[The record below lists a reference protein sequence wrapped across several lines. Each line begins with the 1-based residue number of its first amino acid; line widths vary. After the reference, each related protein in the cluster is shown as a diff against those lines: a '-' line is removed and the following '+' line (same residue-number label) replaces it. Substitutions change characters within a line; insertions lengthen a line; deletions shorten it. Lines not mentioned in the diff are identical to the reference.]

1 MSETANIWFFEDT
14 DLFEVL
20 CPKKTPYM
28 EDHHPPGVYSKDD
41 FIYFLDQS
49 SENVYMVSS
58 GRVKIGTYAKDG
70 KEIVKAIL
78 TRGEV
83 FGELA
88 LAGEEKREDFAQAM
102 DGGTHVCAMT
112 IDDLK
117 ELMKENKELSLKILK
132 IVGFRLRK
140 MERKIESLV
149 FKDARTR
156 IVDFLR
162 EMAQEKGQKV
172 GFETMIKNHLTHKD
186 IASLTGTSRQTVTTV
201 MNELRENN
209 LINFDRRRIL
219 IRDMEKLN

>member
-1 MSETANIWFFEDT
+1 MSETTNIWFFEDT

-20 CPKKTPYM
+20 CPKKTPQM
-28 EDHHPPGVYSKDD
+28 EDHHPPGVYGKDD
-41 FIYFLDQS
+41 FIYFKDQS
-49 SENVYMVSS
+49 SEKVYMVSS
-58 GRVKIGTYAKDG
+58 GRVKIGTYANDG

-102 DGGTHVCAMT
+102 DSNTHVCEMT

-162 EMAQEKGQKV
+162 EMAEEKGQKV

-219 IRDMEKLN
+219 IRDLEKLS

>member
-1 MSETANIWFFEDT
+1 MSDERNLWYFEDT

-20 CPKKTPYM
+20 CPKKTPYL
-28 EDHHPPGVYSKDD
+28 EDKHIPGVYKKDD
-41 FIYFLDQS
+41 FIYFKDQS
-49 SENVYMVSS
+49 SENIYMVSS
-58 GRVKIGTYAKDG
+58 GRVKIGTYGPDG

-88 LAGEEKREDFAQAM
+88 LAGEEKRQDFAQAM
-102 DGGTHVCAMT
+102 DNDTHVCSMT
-112 IDDLK
+112 IQDLQN
-117 ELMKENKELSLKILK
+117 LMVDNKELNLKILK

-156 IVDFLR
+156 IVDFLK
-162 EMAQEKGQKV
+162 EMAEEKGQKV
-172 GFETMIKNHLTHKD
+172 GFEMMIKNHLTHKD

-201 MNELRENN
+201 MNELREKN

-219 IRDMEKLN
+219 IRDLEKLN

>member
-1 MSETANIWFFEDT
+1 MNSERNLWYFEDT

-20 CPKKTPYM
+20 CPKKTPHV
-28 EDHHPPGVYSKDD
+28 EDRHEPGIYNKDQK
-41 FIYFLDQS
+41 IYFQDQS
-49 SENVYMVSS
+49 SENIYMVSS
-58 GRVKIGTYAKDG
+58 GRVKIASNGPDG

-88 LAGEEKREDFAQAM
+88 LVGEDKRRDFAQAM
-102 DGGTHVCAMT
+102 DNGTHVCAMT
-112 IDDLK
+112 VSELKDL
-117 ELMKENKELSLKILK
+117 MADNKELNLKILK

-156 IVDFLR
+156 IVEFLK
-162 EMAQEKGQKV
+162 EMAEEKGQKV

-201 MNELRENN
+201 MNELRDKN
-209 LINFDRRRIL
+209 LITFDRRRIL
-219 IRDMEKLN
+219 IRELEKLA

>member
-1 MSETANIWFFEDT
+1 MNNTSNIWYFEDT

-28 EDHHPPGVYSKDD
+28 EDWHPPGAYNKDD
-41 FIYFLDQS
+41 YVYFQDQS
-49 SENVYMVSS
+49 SEKVYMVSN
-58 GRVKIGTYAKDG
+58 GRVKIGTYANDG

-88 LAGEEKREDFAQAM
+88 LAGEDRREDFAQAM
-102 DGGTHVCAMT
+102 DNETRVCAMT
-112 IDDLK
+112 IEDLK
-117 ELMKENKELSLKILK
+117 NLMVDNKELSLKILK

-156 IVDFLR
+156 IVDFLK
-162 EMAQEKGQKV
+162 ETALEKGQKV
-172 GFETMIKNHLTHKD
+172 GFETMIKSHLTHKD

-201 MNELRENN
+201 MNELREKN

-219 IRDMEKLN
+219 IRDLENLT

>member
-1 MSETANIWFFEDT
+1 MSENSNIWFFEDT

-20 CPKKTPYM
+20 CPKKTPHM
-28 EDHHPPGVYSKDD
+28 EDHHPPGVYKKDD
-41 FIYFLDQS
+41 FIYFKDQS
-49 SENVYMVSS
+49 SESVYMVSS
-58 GRVKIGTYAKDG
+58 GRVKIGTYADDG

-88 LAGEEKREDFAQAM
+88 LAGEQKRQDFAQAM
-102 DGGTHVCAMT
+102 DNSTRVCAMT
-112 IDDLK
+112 ITDLQ
-117 ELMKENKELSLKILK
+117 ELMKDNKELSFKILK

-162 EMAQEKGQKV
+162 EMAEEKGQKV

-201 MNELRENN
+201 MNELRERN

-219 IRDMEKLN
+219 IRDIEKLS

>member
-1 MSETANIWFFEDT
+1 MSAERNLWYFEDT

-20 CPKKTPYM
+20 CPKKTPDM
-28 EDHHPPGVYSKDD
+28 ENEHAPGVYKKDE
-41 FIYFLDQS
+41 FIYFKDQS
-49 SENVYMVSS
+49 SENIYMVSN
-58 GRVKIGTYAKDG
+58 GRVKIGTYGPDG

-78 TRGEV
+78 TRGEI

-88 LAGEEKREDFAQAM
+88 LAGEEKRQDFAQAM
-102 DGGTHVCAMT
+102 DADTRVCAMT
-112 IDDLK
+112 IDDLQN
-117 ELMKENKELSLKILK
+117 LMKDNKELSFKILK

-172 GFETMIKNHLTHKD
+172 GFEMMIKNHLTHKD

-201 MNELRENN
+201 MNELRDKN
-209 LINFDRRRIL
+209 LITFDRRRIL
-219 IRDMEKLN
+219 IRDLEKLA

>member
-1 MSETANIWFFEDT
+1 MTDERNLWYFEDT

-20 CPKKTPYM
+20 CPKKTPYL
-28 EDHHPPGVYSKDD
+28 EDRHEPGVYMKDQMV
-41 FIYFLDQS
+41 YLQDQS
-49 SENVYMVSS
+49 SEKIYMVSN
-58 GRVKIGTYAKDG
+58 GRIKIGTYAPDG

-78 TRGEV
+78 TKGEV

-88 LAGEEKREDFAQAM
+88 LAGEEKRQDFAQAM
-102 DGGTHVCAMT
+102 DNDTRVCSMT

-117 ELMKENKELSLKILK
+117 DLMVENKELSLKILK
-132 IVGFRLRK
+132 IIGFRLRK

-156 IVDFLR
+156 IVEFLK
-162 EMAQEKGQKV
+162 EMAEEKGQKV
-172 GFETMIKNHLTHKD
+172 GFEVMIKNHLTHKD

-201 MNELRENN
+201 MNELREKN

-219 IRDMEKLN
+219 IRDLEKLS

>member
-1 MSETANIWFFEDT
+1 MSDERNLWYFEDT

-20 CPKKTPYM
+20 CPKKTPYL
-28 EDHHPPGVYSKDD
+28 EDKHIPGVYKKDD
-41 FIYFLDQS
+41 FIYFKDQS
-49 SENVYMVSS
+49 SENIYMVSS
-58 GRVKIGTYAKDG
+58 GRVKIGTYGPDG

-88 LAGEEKREDFAQAM
+88 LAGEEKRQDFAQAM
-102 DGGTHVCAMT
+102 DNDTHVCSMT
-112 IDDLK
+112 IEDLQN
-117 ELMKENKELSLKILK
+117 LMVDNKELNLKILK

-156 IVDFLR
+156 IVDFLK
-162 EMAQEKGQKV
+162 EMAEEKGQKV
-172 GFETMIKNHLTHKD
+172 GFEMMIKNHLTHKD

-201 MNELRENN
+201 MNELREKN

-219 IRDMEKLN
+219 IRDLEKLN

>member
-1 MSETANIWFFEDT
+1 MSNERNLWYFEDT

-20 CPKKTPYM
+20 CPKKTPYL
-28 EDHHPPGVYSKDD
+28 EEKHIPGIYKKDD
-41 FIYFLDQS
+41 FIYFKDQS
-49 SENVYMVSS
+49 SENIYMVSS
-58 GRVKIGTYAKDG
+58 GRVKIGTYGPDG

-88 LAGEEKREDFAQAM
+88 LAGEEKRQDFAQAM
-102 DGGTHVCAMT
+102 DNDTHVCSMT
-112 IDDLK
+112 IEDLQD
-117 ELMKENKELSLKILK
+117 LMVDNKELNLKILK

-156 IVDFLR
+156 IVDFLK
-162 EMAQEKGQKV
+162 EMAEEKGQKV
-172 GFETMIKNHLTHKD
+172 GFEMMIKNHLTHKD

-201 MNELRENN
+201 MNELREKN

-219 IRDMEKLN
+219 IRDLEKLN

>member
-1 MSETANIWFFEDT
+1 MSDERNLWYFEDT

-20 CPKKTPYM
+20 CPKKTPHL
-28 EDHHPPGVYSKDD
+28 EEKHVPGVYKKDD
-41 FIYFLDQS
+41 FIYFQDQS
-49 SENVYMVSS
+49 SENIYMVSN
-58 GRVKIGTYAKDG
+58 GRVKIGTYGADG

-88 LAGEEKREDFAQAM
+88 LAGEEKRQDFAQAM
-102 DGGTHVCAMT
+102 DNDTRVCSMT
-112 IDDLK
+112 INDLQN
-117 ELMKENKELSLKILK
+117 LMIDNQELSLKILK

-156 IVDFLR
+156 IVDFLK
-162 EMAQEKGQKV
+162 EMAEEKGQKV
-172 GFETMIKNHLTHKD
+172 GFEMMIKNHLTHKD

-201 MNELRENN
+201 MNELREKN

-219 IRDMEKLN
+219 IRDLDKLS

>member
-1 MSETANIWFFEDT
+1 MSSERNLWYFEDT

-20 CPKKTPYM
+20 CPKKTPYL
-28 EDHHPPGVYSKDD
+28 EDKHIPGVYKKDD
-41 FIYFLDQS
+41 FIYFKDQS
-49 SENVYMVSS
+49 SENIYMVSS
-58 GRVKIGTYAKDG
+58 GRVKIGTYGPDG

-78 TRGEV
+78 TRGEI

-88 LAGEEKREDFAQAM
+88 LAGEEKRQDFAQAM
-102 DGGTHVCAMT
+102 DNDTHVCSMT
-112 IDDLK
+112 IEDLQN
-117 ELMKENKELSLKILK
+117 LMIDNKELNLKILK

-156 IVDFLR
+156 IVDFLK
-162 EMAQEKGQKV
+162 EMAEEKGQKV
-172 GFETMIKNHLTHKD
+172 GFEMMIKNHLTHKD

-201 MNELRENN
+201 MNELREKN

-219 IRDMEKLN
+219 IRDLEALN

>member
-1 MSETANIWFFEDT
+1 MIDSSNIWYFEDT

-20 CPKKTPYM
+20 CPKKTPFM
-28 EDHHPPGVYSKDD
+28 EDKHPPGIYNKDD
-41 FIYFLDQS
+41 FIYFQDES
-49 SENVYMVSS
+49 SENVYMVST
-58 GRVKIGTYAKDG
+58 GRVKIGTYANDG

-88 LAGEEKREDFAQAM
+88 LAGEEKREDFAQSM
-102 DGGTHVCAMT
+102 DNDTHVCAMT

-117 ELMKENKELSLKILK
+117 NLMKENKELSFKILK

-140 MERKIESLV
+140 MERKIEALV

-162 EMAQEKGQKV
+162 EMAEEKGQKV
-172 GFETMIKNHLTHKD
+172 GFEMMIKNHLTHKD

-219 IRDMEKLN
+219 IRDLERLA